1 MNNTKINL
9 VENGVFPIVKDING
23 KSITNDT
30 DWVFSGTFQGEGK
43 WAGIPCLFIRT
54 SGCNLRCGFKDSICD
69 TPYSSFSPE
78 KNITTIDDILKIL
91 DINNPDMRIKHIVIS
106 GGEPTMQAESIIELC
121 KELKQKGYIIT
132 IETNATIYKEDF
144 SKYIDMI
151 SMSPKLKSSV
161 PSSKILVDNNLNIKW
176 QDRHEKLRKKL
187 DVVQK
192 FIDKA
197 IIKNN
202 NQYNTTDSGFQL
214 KFVVSCEEDVKEI
227 VDEWLSKLN
236 GIESLDVLLMPEG
249 VTEEQLKVNNK
260 IVAKLATQY
269 GFRFCPRLHVDIFGG
284 AKKGV

>member
-1 MNNTKINL
+1 MEIKLNL
-9 VENGVFPIVKDING
+9 VENGIFPITKDING
-23 KSITNDT
+23 KKIINDT
-30 DWVFSGTFQGEGK
+30 DWNFSGTFQGEGK
-43 WAGIPCLFIRT
+43 WAGIPCLFVRT

-69 TPYSSFSPE
+69 TPYSSFTPE

-91 DINNPDMRIKHIVIS
+91 YINNPYMRIKHIVIS
-106 GGEPTMQAESIIELC
+106 GGEPTMQDKSIIELC
-121 KELKQKGYIIT
+121 KELKKQGYIIT

-151 SMSPKLKSSV
+151 SMSPKLKSST
-161 PSSKILVDNNLNIKW
+161 PSAKILVDNNLNIKW
-176 QDRHEKLRKKL
+176 QDKHEKIRRNIN
-187 DVVQK
+187 VIQK
-192 FIDKA
+192 FIEGAK
-197 IIKNN
+197 INN
-202 NQYNTTDSGFQL
+202 KDFQL

-227 VDEWLSKLN
+227 IEDWLDYLTGWSA
-236 GIESLDVLLMPEG
+236 LDILLMPEG